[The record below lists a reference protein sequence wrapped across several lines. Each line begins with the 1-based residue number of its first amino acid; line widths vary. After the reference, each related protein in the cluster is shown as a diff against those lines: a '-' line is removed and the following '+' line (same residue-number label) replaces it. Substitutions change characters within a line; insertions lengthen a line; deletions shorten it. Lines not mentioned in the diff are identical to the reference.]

1 MKHRIHSFL
10 LILAFIAVG
19 CEPEGDDPAGDLG
32 GTASQ
37 TASSQAS
44 SSQMQVPATTHPNT
58 AGDAWQD
65 LFAADLSNAMN
76 PSGVWSWQDGLLTA
90 TEDEAIFT
98 EGEYNDFV
106 LDLEVMF
113 EPEAN
118 AGIIVHASDTEDW
131 IPHSLEIQIGDNYDP
146 AATAEPDVHAAGA
159 MYGHVAPSE
168 QRINAPG
175 EWNHYTVTARGDSL
189 WTVVNGALVSE
200 IDMSE
205 YESATTNPDGSEIP
219 EWLTTPLAE
228 LPTEGHIGLQGK
240 HGESAVYFRNLRIRE
255 LD

>member
-1 MKHRIHSFL
+1 MKHRTFPIL
-10 LILAFIAVG
+10 LILAFVAAG
-19 CEPEGDDPAGDLG
+19 CAPDGDEPAGELG
-32 GTASQ
+32 GTAASQ
-37 TASSQAS
+37 STA
-44 SSQMQVPATTHPNT
+44 SQMQVPPTTHPNT
-58 AGDAWQD
+58 SGSEWQD
-65 LFAADLSNAMN
+65 LFATDLSDAMN
-76 PSGVWSWQDGLLTA
+76 SSGVWSWQDGLLTA

-98 EGEYNDFV
+98 EEEYNDFI

-118 AGIIVHASDTEDW
+118 AGIIVHTSDTDDW
-131 IPHSLEIQIGDNYDP
+131 IPNSLEIQIGDNYDP
-146 AATAEPDVHAAGA
+146 ASTEDPDVHASGA
-159 MYGHVAPSE
+159 MYGHVSPSE
-168 QRINAPG
+168 QRISAPG
-175 EWNHYTVTARGDSL
+175 EWNRYTVTARGDSL
-189 WTVVNGALVSE
+189 WAVVNGALVSE